1 MFALHAWSVTYQS
14 MNYQLHW
21 CTAPPA
27 ERMWTCTEKCNGS
40 FKQSK
45 MNTFPIVCGYMCIPW
60 SSFLFFFLFKGN
72 ICAEMANCGG
82 KCKLWNSYCMC
93 RAFLRHKFPNPNQQT
108 LEKNSIQKLKQ
119 YKSRAKQSFMFLK
132 TTYAGFK
139 CVIQL
144 YSTNKSPL
152 IWWVQQ
158 VTQLMSTA
166 ALFVLSHL
174 VFNSFSLEKCSQSR
188 DYYSP
193 LTSLTKQ
200 WPLKGKQGANLPSFT
215 FPQSGSESQLSHHL
229 PTANLCV
236 STASYLNALQWLN
249 SLSDWGSCKTN
260 QRRT

>member
-1 MFALHAWSVTYQS
+1 MAHLSKVKWTLFPLCVVT
-14 MNYQLHW
+14 
-21 CTAPPA
+21 CA
-27 ERMWTCTEKCNGS
+27 
-40 FKQSK
+40 
-45 MNTFPIVCGYMCIPW
+45 
-60 SSFLFFFLFKGN
+60 FLEANFFFFFLFKGN

-108 LEKNSIQKLKQ
+108 LEKNGIQKLKQ

-132 TTYAGFK
+132 PTYAGFK

-174 VFNSFSLEKCSQSR
+174 VFNSFSLDQSR
-188 DYYSP
+188 DYYSL

-200 WPLKGKQGANLPSFT
+200 WPLKGKQGANLTSFT
-215 FPQSGSESQLSHHL
+215 FPQSGSESQLSHYL

-236 STASYLNALQWLN
+236 STASYLNALKWVNCLN

-260 QRRT
+260 QRWT